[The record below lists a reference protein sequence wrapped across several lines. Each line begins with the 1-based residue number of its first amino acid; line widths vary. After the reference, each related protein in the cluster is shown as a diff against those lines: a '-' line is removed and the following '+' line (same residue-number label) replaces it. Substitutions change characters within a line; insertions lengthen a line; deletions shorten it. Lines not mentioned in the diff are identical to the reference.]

1 MFNRCDHNM
10 IAALCDICTLRRV
23 KTDLAAAQSTIA
35 LIQRIAGGQVD
46 QLVSTVEELVRER
59 EELKAAAVRFK
70 IHLEQKDRALAA
82 NAEEYRKLKAEFF
95 DYTHETSK
103 LRDQL
108 NEASDET
115 AKALNAGV
123 TWMKE
128 VEALKRERDNY
139 ANVPC
144 TCGADD
150 DMLETLDLFH
160 RRGAEA
166 FREAERPLLE
176 ELNEA
181 ITTMNQRDKRAY
193 VGPEY
198 QKLHGFVHAILSLP
212 IPERATK

>member
-1 MFNRCDHNM
+1 M
-10 IAALCDICTLRRV
+10 
-23 KTDLAAAQSTIA
+23 
-35 LIQRIAGGQVD
+35 
-46 QLVSTVEELVRER
+46 RER

-128 VEALKRERDNY
+128 VEALKRERALYHHAHNCEQAHAGDNY